1 MVARRI
7 RIGSSPSYTGPADI
21 VSGATVWGGLR
32 AYNAAYATGSNAAL
46 DLHNDSTGAFVA
58 TINIL
63 STGALDVATAATVIA
78 GGASKIGKLY
88 DQSGTG
94 NHATQATLANMPTL
108 VLNAHNTTLP
118 VMRFDRSASQRLTTP
133 SITAATQPY
142 SISAVAKRT
151 GDFTSYNTILGCNN
165 GLYFNNTA
173 NNVLLYGGILT
184 GLVAATD
191 STMHGIQAVI
201 NGASSIGNID
211 GSGTTVDAGT
221 DATASAAWEVGA
233 NGSGGSGLT
242 GDICECGLWKALAF
256 SGANNTA
263 LFNNQDAYWVL

>member
-1 MVARRI
+1 MANQVMHLGTSWGTPA
-7 RIGSSPSYTGPADI
+7 YTGPGDI
-21 VSGATVWGGLR
+21 VSGATFWGGLR
-32 AYNAAYATGSNAAL
+32 AYSA
-46 DLHNDSTGAFVA
+46 A
-58 TINIL
+58 TIGTNCVRLIRASDSAQQNFVTL
-63 STGALDVATAATVIA
+63 ANGSVDLASITTFLAATT
-78 GGASKIGKLY
+78 GKVVTLF
-88 DQSGTG
+88 DQSGNG
-94 NHATQATLANMPTL
+94 NDATQATD
-108 VLNAHNTTLP
+108 LNRPDFTFNAIGSLP
-118 VMRFDRSASQRLTTP
+118 GITFDKGNPEFLRTP

-173 NNVLLYGGILT
+173 NNVMLYGGILT

-221 DATASAAWEVGA
+221 DATASATWEIGA

-242 GDICECGLWKALAF
+242 GIVCEAGLWKGLAF
-256 SGANNTA
+256 SAGNNTA
-263 LFNNQDAYWVL
+263 LFSNQDAYWIIP